1 MTKDTCLDDMDP
13 QNLPEPANLKYLR
26 RLVTIL
32 TATMILGVLAVIVL
46 LVIRLNAPAPAT
58 SPLVLPDSVTLPDGA
73 SATAFTVG
81 SDWFGVV
88 TEDDR
93 ILIYDRATGALRQTV
108 TLERP

>member
-1 MTKDTCLDDMDP
+1 M
-13 QNLPEPANLKYLR
+13 
-26 RLVTIL
+26 TIL

-58 SPLVLPDSVTLPDGA
+58 SGLALPDTVSLPDDVTP
-73 SATAFTVG
+73 TAFTVG

-93 ILIYDRATGALRQTV
+93 ILIYDRGTGALRQTV
-108 TLERP
+108 TLTRP